1 MHVCLLGGAWY
12 VVEGVEEFHVIAEL
26 SGDVRAPS

>member
-1 MHVCLLGGAWY
+1 MFACWGGAWY